1 MKGDA
6 QKPVGDAKHAIKN
19 WVAAD
24 LHRAEHARDRRPQD
38 RRQHVTGPISAAG
51 LARIVAKATGGDVR
65 KVYMYGYLN
74 RVRSSGPFLKPIV
87 KHCEAIN

>member
-1 MKGDA
+1 
-6 QKPVGDAKHAIKN
+6 V
-19 WVAAD
+19 V
-24 LHRAEHARDRRPQD
+24 
-38 RRQHVTGPISAAG
+38 
-51 LARIVAKATGGDVR
+51 KATGVALGDVR

>member
-1 MKGDA
+1 M
-6 QKPVGDAKHAIKN
+6 
-19 WVAAD
+19 
-24 LHRAEHARDRRPQD
+24 L
-38 RRQHVTGPISAAG
+38 VTGRRRIGRETARHWTTFG
-51 LARIVAKATGGDVR
+51 GRRIVAKATAVAPGDVL